1 MRATEYNKR
10 ITVQKRTK
18 TETAIKGWTNTWATF
33 YTSWA
38 GLVPLSGAK
47 ADDYTRLGFVE
58 SYELEMRSR
67 ESNVDSD
74 CRIVYDGKNF
84 QITSIKIFDV
94 VNLTIGRK

>member
-1 MRATEYNKR
+1 MRATKYDTT
-10 ITVQKRTK
+10 IAVQQRTK
-18 TETAIKGWTNTWATF
+18 VETEIKGWKNTWATF

-38 GLVPLSGAK
+38 GLTPLSGAK

-58 SYELEMRSR
+58 SYELEMRKR

-94 VNLTIGRK
+94 VNLTIARK

>member
-18 TETAIKGWTNTWATF
+18 TETEIKGWTNTWATF

-38 GLVPLSGAK
+38 GLTPLSGAK
-47 ADDYTRLGFVE
+47 TDDYTRLGFVE

-94 VNLTIGRK
+94 VNLTIARK